1 MTGASPLP
9 TLESERFQSRVNGK
23 RDGITSSFPGVF
35 LEQVVIQ
42 VGEVTW
48 FGWIYEDYGVTG
60 LFIDGQQNWGDVNL
74 RKG

>member
-9 TLESERFQSRVNGK
+9 TLESERFQSRTNGK

-48 FGWIYEDYGVTG
+48 FGWIYEDYGVIG